1 MMQPHERRS
10 ADAQRDCTAQSAE
23 KAAHGDYLM
32 STTLTGAVFWI
43 VERCV
48 CLILRVF
55 STGFGRALLI
65 AAGCHLFSV
74 SLCSELTDADLCPA
88 RLKSKHC

>member
-65 AAGCHLFSV
+65 AAAIYFMCRFAAS
-74 SLCSELTDADLCPA
+74 SQTQTCPVRA
-88 RLKSKHC
+88 AKSKHC

>member
-48 CLILRVF
+48 CFTGCFFQLFVF
-55 STGFGRALLI
+55 QFFMFNS
-65 AAGCHLFSV
+65 
-74 SLCSELTDADLCPA
+74 
-88 RLKSKHC
+88 